1 MRTTILIAAMALSL
15 APASVAAAAGSGP
28 RMARYVDTFTSHVPG
43 TGTARHASTDIVN
56 PDDPSAKP
64 PAARHIVVELAPG
77 SRMDTTAV
85 TRCTATDAQL
95 VAQGTGAC
103 PPESVLGQGE
113 VDVDTGFPD
122 PNRYLYN
129 DFFFIN
135 APDQLILLARNRS
148 NGANVPVRGKVEG
161 NTLDV
166 SLPPLP
172 GTPPDGGADTF
183 EIINMA
189 DASSVRDGRRV
200 HYLTTPPSCPPS
212 GLWTNRVTDTFADGV
227 TQSFTATTPCERASA
242 QPRREARRRSGHS
255 RVRRR

>member
-1 MRTTILIAAMALSL
+1 MRTTILMAALALFL
-15 APASVAAAAGSGP
+15 AATASTASATGNGP
-28 RMARYVDTFTSHVPG
+28 RMASYVDTFSSRVPG

-56 PDDPSAKP
+56 PDDRSAKP
-64 PAARHIVVELAPG
+64 PAVRRILVELAPG

-85 TRCTATDAQL
+85 TQCKASDPEL

-103 PPESVLGQGE
+103 PRESLLGQGE
-113 VDVDTGFPD
+113 VDVDTGFPN

-135 APDQLILLARNRS
+135 APDQLILLARNKS
-148 NGANVPVRGKVEG
+148 TGANVPVRGKVEG

-200 HYLTTPPSCPPS
+200 HYLTTPPSCPAS
-212 GLWTNRVTDTFADGV
+212 GVWANRVTDTFADGV
-227 TQSFTATTPCERASA
+227 TQSFTATTPCDRPAA
-242 QPRREARRRSGHS
+242 APAGHQ
-255 RVRRR
+255 VRRHRRHLRR

>member
-1 MRTTILIAAMALSL
+1 MAS
-15 APASVAAAAGSGP
+15 
-28 RMARYVDTFTSHVPG
+28 YTDTFSSRVPG
-43 TGTARHASTDIVN
+43 TGSARHASTDIVN

-64 PAARHIVVELAPG
+64 PAVRRIFVELAPG

-85 TRCTATDAQL
+85 TQCKASDPQL
-95 VAQGTGAC
+95 VAQGTAAC
-103 PPESVLGQGE
+103 PAASLLGQGE

-122 PNRYLYN
+122 PNRYLHN

-148 NGANVPVRGKVEG
+148 TGANVPVRGKVEG

-183 EIINMA
+183 EIINMG

-200 HYLTTPPSCPPS
+200 HYLTTPPSCPPT
-212 GLWTNRVTDTFADGV
+212 GVWTNRVTDTFADGV
-227 TQSFTATTPCERASA
+227 TQSFTTTTPCERPAA
-242 QPRREARRRSGHS
+242 PTRHATRRHRRHL
-255 RVRRR
+255 RR

>member
-1 MRTTILIAAMALSL
+1 MRPTIITAVLALFLAVPSAAW
-15 APASVAAAAGSGP
+15 AAGDGS
-28 RMARYVDTFTSHVPG
+28 RMARYVDTFTSRTPG

-56 PDDPSAKP
+56 PDDPGAKP
-64 PAARHIVVELAPG
+64 PAVRRILVELAAG
-77 SRMDTTAV
+77 TRMDTTAV
-85 TRCTATDAQL
+85 TQCRATDAQL

-103 PPESVLGQGE
+103 PDDSLLGQGE

-122 PNRYLYN
+122 PNRYLNN

-148 NGANVPVRGKVEG
+148 TGANVPVRGKVEG

-183 EIINMA
+183 EIINMG

-200 HYLTTPPSCPPS
+200 HYLTTPPACPAS
-212 GLWTNRVTDTFADGV
+212 GVWTNRVTDTFADGV
-227 TQSFTATTPCERASA
+227 TQSFTATTPCDAARATP
-242 QPRREARRRSGHS
+242 PRRETRRRSRHS
-255 RVRRR
+255 RVR